1 MMDDYCKV
9 FADIKKLNPFF
20 FRYINFGIYIF
31 FHLGFL
37 NADDTE
43 IHDYQKLDHW
53 VKKFESFIGLA
64 IIV

>member
-1 MMDDYCKV
+1 MRDDYCKI
-9 FADIKKLNPFF
+9 FADIKDIEPPII
-20 FRYINFGIYIF
+20 RYINFGIYIF

-37 NADDTE
+37 YAEDTE
-43 IHDYQKLDHW
+43 IHVYQKLDHW